1 MSLEID
7 TVFRS
12 RARSRGILWS
22 ALAVVAR
29 FVRDYMHRRAT
40 NRALSGLTCNELRD
54 IGLERTE
61 FGYRKLDDYEFNR
74 ARRL

>member
-12 RARSRGILWS
+12 RARSRSILWS
-22 ALAVVAR
+22 ALAAIAR

-40 NRALSGLTCNELRD
+40 HRALSGLTSNELRD

-61 FGYRKLDDYEFNR
+61 SGYRKLDHYEFER
-74 ARRL
+74 SRRS